1 MNEDRSWSGMRSRFQ
16 DYLVKERN
24 LSVHTVRSYLGDLDD
39 LINFLAKDD
48 SATPDE
54 ISVHDLRSWLANT
67 YASNLSA
74 ATLARRSAS
83 IRTFTQWAHD
93 RADLKTDPGASL
105 VSPKLAK
112 TLPTIIK
119 ESQALQ
125 LLNSLRDHADDAQSL
140 RDSAILELLYAT
152 GVRVSELVGLDLD
165 DIDYSVNT
173 IRVIGKGDKER
184 VVPFGKPAG
193 EALANWINSGRPEF
207 VTAESGAAVF
217 IGKKGKRI
225 DVRIVRSVVQEVL
238 AAIGAPNMGPHGLR
252 HSAATH
258 LIEGG
263 ADIRSVQE
271 LLGHASL
278 ATTQRYTH
286 VATDRLKQ
294 VYQQAHPRA

>member
-193 EALANWINSGRPEF
+193 EALENWINAGRPEF

-225 DVRIVRSVVQEVL
+225 DVRIVRSVVHEVL
-238 AAIGAPNMGPHGLR
+238 AAIGAPDMGPHGLR